1 MTPCYS
7 RCYNNSYNNNTD
19 MKKTLLLALVLAVP
33 AMAGVSAPL
42 AVAPNPDNA
51 PVPQVAPTVSPWSVE
66 IGGVYRWA
74 CDDIH
79 SEYKDVDVWGGE
91 LTAIYKINDN
101 HSVNVRFGYNVGDI
115 SDSSYTE
122 SVRGQQYIYEKEKID
137 VESFYIMPGYRYTDS
152 ITDNISWYVGAN
164 VGISNMK
171 ADYEYAYVVNNDT
184 IGDPIDLSGDDWGFA
199 ASAELG
205 VQYHI
210 TDCVYLFGAYQYW
223 MSTARPSDHGVKAKK
238 QSYHS
243 VTAGVGINF

>member
-1 MTPCYS
+1 
-7 RCYNNSYNNNTD
+7 
-19 MKKTLLLALVLAVP
+19 MKKTLLLALALAVP

-42 AVAPNPDNA
+42 AVAPNPDNTPAPQPA
-51 PVPQVAPTVSPWSVE
+51 PVVSPWSVE

-101 HSVNVRFGYNVGDI
+101 HSVNIRFGYNVGDT
-115 SDSSYTE
+115 SDSCYTVDVNNQGD
-122 SVRGQQYIYEKEKID
+122 SYEKEKLD
-137 VESFYIMPGYRYTDS
+137 LTSFYIMPGYRYTDS
-152 ITDNISWYVGAN
+152 ITDSVSWYAGVNA
-164 VGISNMK
+164 GISNLK
-171 ADYEYAYVVNNDT
+171 ADYEYYYAVNNDPQ
-184 IGDPIDLSGDDWGFA
+184 DDIDLSGDDWGFA

-210 TDCVYLFGAYQYW
+210 SDCVYLFGAYQYW
-223 MSTARPSDHGVKAKK
+223 MSTARPSDEGVKAKK